1 MSGTC
6 RGHRTHSGLEAAHE
20 KSLYA
25 LPSFRGFYCH
35 STVYIWA
42 RVSHWTTSTFSCLL
56 NTLALGFQHLDFL
69 KVLGYIVQSSQTR
82 NRSIF
87 LHTLL
92 LGAMSGP
99 RKHFAMGLVLL
110 LCALTGRSVCAPS
123 AASPTGH
130 AQQKEEKEDYRRLVE
145 AVRHVDASRGWSST
159 RIDVPLSS
167 RSRVSALEARD
178 LRSPRTDKGVQGT
191 VFPRNLKKKGKFLQ
205 HITGPLYFSHKC
217 RKHVYR
223 LYHQTRDC
231 TIPAYY
237 KRCARLLTRLAG
249 SPLCMEG

>member
-1 MSGTC
+1 M
-6 RGHRTHSGLEAAHE
+6 
-20 KSLYA
+20 Y
-25 LPSFRGFYCH
+25 
-35 STVYIWA
+35 
-42 RVSHWTTSTFSCLL
+42 
-56 NTLALGFQHLDFL
+56 ND
-69 KVLGYIVQSSQTR
+69 
-82 NRSIF
+82 
-87 LHTLL
+87 L

-123 AASPTGH
+123 AASPTGY

-145 AVRHVDASRGWSST
+145 AVRHVDESRGRSSA
-159 RIDVPLSS
+159 RIDAPFFS

-178 LRSPRTDKGVQGT
+178 LRSSRTDRREQVA
-191 VFPRNLKKKGKFLQ
+191 VFPRNPKKKGKFIQ
-205 HITGPLYFSHKC
+205 HMTGPLYFSHKC
-217 RKHVYR
+217 RKHAYR

-249 SPLCMEG
+249 SPQCLEG